1 MKLYLS
7 SQRLGNYSEK
17 LIELL
22 GGNNKVVVI
31 ANALDDKSVKHRL
44 SRVNR
49 EFEMLK
55 EIGLEPVELDLR
67 KYFES
72 STGLKDFV
80 KDKSLIWI
88 RGGNVFILRRA
99 MEASN
104 FDTEILPLIKNGMIA
119 YGGYSAALIIACK
132 DLWAS
137 EMIDDIYSVPNNYP
151 VSMTPSKGLGLLD
164 FYLVPHFDS
173 TEDWAKNVRK
183 YVEYL
188 QEKKKKYLILCD
200 GEVYYC
206 NEQVKGV
213 LKR

>member
-31 ANALDDKSVKHRL
+31 ANALDDKSVEHRL

-188 QEKKKKYLILCD
+188 QEKKKKYLTLCD